1 MVHCGSAFEP
11 GASRLPYYTS
21 PMTAPDVISARAV
34 WQQNT
39 KKTKIT
45 IKQVKSHK
53 VKAQFNIKGKKYL
66 TSSMA
71 VPIIVEV

>member
-1 MVHCGSAFEP
+1 
-11 GASRLPYYTS
+11 
-21 PMTAPDVISARAV
+21 MTAPDVISARAV